1 MEPTPSQVRNHYS
14 QKNQEA
20 HLERALTFKK
30 ATSLHCSSNV
40 CLPII
45 CLCQS
50 CYGRLISPISSINQV
65 EDSDQEIG
73 DVESEATGESTISSD
88 IEEHDVD
95 HQQEVLRLRQACQD
109 KWLRTTRVPL
119 PKNWSHADTAIAH
132 SVLPNSRNPPVTM
145 APPLLKCQKSTLLNI
160 LSESDHAPSACA
172 LVLLNRSSGDQN
184 APQPKAS
191 SDQNVPQDHKATFET
206 AKRFMEAVV
215 FTKYSWPIISDDKYL
230 MVEEAWK
237 LAIEAQHC
245 QRALAGATVGT
256 PSVCQFLGGQSLKID
271 PHTREAV
278 SLQFC
283 LMLLYQTY

>member
-160 LSESDHAPSACA
+160 LSESDHAHLPAHWCYSTGPVETRMLHNPRPA
-172 LVLLNRSSGDQN
+172 VIRTYPKTTRPLLRQRKG
-184 APQPKAS
+184 
-191 SDQNVPQDHKATFET
+191 
-206 AKRFMEAVV
+206 
-215 FTKYSWPIISDDKYL
+215 SWRQSCSQSI
-230 MVEEAWK
+230 
-237 LAIEAQHC
+237 
-245 QRALAGATVGT
+245 
-256 PSVCQFLGGQSLKID
+256 LGQ
-271 PHTREAV
+271 
-278 SLQFC
+278 
-283 LMLLYQTY
+283 